1 MGAGWERPG
10 GLKNNLQV
18 LHFNIW
24 SSVIVFE
31 VGKMGGVAE
40 NGCQRD
46 NQGFH
51 FKRVKEC

>member
-31 VGKMGGVAE
+31 VGKMGGGGREQVSE
-40 NGCQRD
+40 GQS
-46 NQGFH
+46 
-51 FKRVKEC
+51 RVSF